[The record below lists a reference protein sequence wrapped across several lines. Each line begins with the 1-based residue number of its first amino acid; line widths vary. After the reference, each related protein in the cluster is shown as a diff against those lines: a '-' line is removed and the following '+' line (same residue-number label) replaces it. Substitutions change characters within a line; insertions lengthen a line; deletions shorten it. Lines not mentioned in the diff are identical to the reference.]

1 MQRKVHIMKEKI
13 FTLILLLSYC
23 LLSAQQFTEYQDPY
37 TFEINRLYPRA
48 TEISGISRDINPQ
61 HSPYN
66 SENHLCLNGDW
77 KFHYV
82 EHATQRI
89 SDFHLPNFDD
99 SQWNTIPVPANWEL
113 NGYGVPVYVNTYN
126 EFSDKELPKVPTEG
140 NAIGSYRKT
149 VTISPQWQG
158 KRIFINLGAVKSAF
172 YLWVNGKFVGYSE
185 DSKTNVEFELTDFIH
200 FDQPNLIALQ
210 VMKWSDGSYFECQ
223 DFWRISGIERDIFLY
238 CKSQSYFSDITVNAL
253 LDNKKYK
260 DGIFDLQTDIDTR
273 LLSKEKE
280 KLQIQFSLFDTS
292 STLFDTT
299 ITLSTYPASHQTI
312 TFQKEIPN
320 IRTWT
325 AEKPNLYR
333 YQLTLLDAK
342 GNTLDEIRAHT
353 GFRTSE
359 IKHGMLQVNGV
370 PVTIRGV
377 NRHEHDPKTG
387 HVISRELMLQD
398 ILLMKANN
406 INTVR
411 TSHYP
416 NDPYFYDLCD
426 YYGLYVIDEANAE
439 SHGQGYEERSMAKR
453 HDFVDATVARVRNM
467 YERDKNHPSIIS
479 WSLGNESGNGICYET
494 SYQWLKQQD
503 TTRPIQYERAIYDAN
518 TDIVTLMYSSV
529 EYIAEY
535 AQKKQTRPFILC
547 EYAHAMGNS
556 VGGLQDYWDT
566 IYKYP
571 QLQGGCIWDWVD
583 QGIYK
588 TDKNG
593 NKYFAFGGDF
603 GENMPS
609 DHNFCINGLISADR
623 KAHPHLAEVK
633 KVYQPMKIEAIDSNF
648 YQFKIYNRFDFNNL
662 NEYQLNYRII
672 NITQEE
678 ACAPED
684 FYKNFPQNTLTNG
697 TIPIELAAHQ
707 HKTFSLDWQSQI
719 PHEVAPES
727 EILLDFVL
735 HKNGE
740 IVAYEQFILPIKK
753 SAVQTMTATGPK
765 MQVAKDENHITLT
778 NNNFTFTFDTKK
790 GNLISVT
797 EAGKTVVGKGPE
809 LNFWRPPTDND
820 EKDGNGELLW
830 RRLGTDNLTYSIKG
844 IYTEENDNQFI
855 ITTKQEVFNQNGEKL
870 FEIAQRYTLFSTND
884 LYLETQLTPEPWVRS
899 LPKIGLQMQV
909 SPELTSTEWVGYGEE
924 TYSDRK
930 SCGIIG
936 HYVLPTDAMYHHYVR
951 PQAGGNRMETR
962 FFSLKSG
969 ERRMLSAQLIGIPC
983 QFSIYPYNDL
993 NIEKAQHT
1001 CELERMEYYTLNI
1014 DLAQSGIGTATC
1026 GPGVRAPYLVKPEP
1040 TTFTLHLQF
1049 GENENFEK
1057 LFLQKSAIL
1066 PYSALPEISLDAA
1079 SVCNTLPYQLLTTP
1093 KSPYDQNAEQ
1103 VLRDQQ
1109 IGNPANYRDG
1119 WLGFYENNM
1128 EVIIEN
1134 TNRTSDSITLTF
1146 SFSHIPWQWVFLPQ
1160 EVTISYSA
1168 NGKRFSQ
1175 AESVTLPI
1183 DPTDK
1188 QHNHARTYILRHKI
1202 ENKRT
1207 KWIKIT
1213 AKPIMQMPKWHS
1225 NPGSPAWIMIDEIG
1239 IW

>member
-1 MQRKVHIMKEKI
+1 MKEKI
-13 FTLILLLSYC
+13 LTLILLLTIS

-37 TFEINRLYPRA
+37 IFEINRLYPRA
-48 TEISGISRDINPQ
+48 TEVSGISREINPEK
-61 HSPYN
+61 SPYN

-77 KFHYV
+77 NFHYV
-82 EHATQRI
+82 EHATQKI
-89 SDFHLPNFDD
+89 GDFYLPHYDD
-99 SQWNTIPVPANWEL
+99 SQWKAIPVPANWEL

-126 EFSDKELPKVPTEG
+126 EFSDKELPKVPTVG
-140 NAIGSYRKT
+140 NAIGSYRKKFT
-149 VTISPQWQG
+149 LSPQWQG
-158 KRIFINLGAVKSAF
+158 KRIFINFGAVKSAF
-172 YLWVNGKFVGYSE
+172 YLWINGQFVGYSE
-185 DSKTNVEFELTDFIH
+185 DSKTNAEFELTDFIH

-210 VMKWSDGSYFECQ
+210 VLKWSDGSYFECQ

-238 CKSQSYFSDITVNAL
+238 CKSQSYFSDITANAL
-253 LDNKKYK
+253 LDSKEYK
-260 DGIFDLQTDIDTR
+260 NGILDLQTDINTR
-273 LLSKEKE
+273 FLSKEKE
-280 KLQIQFSLFDTS
+280 KLQIQFSLFDTT

-299 ITLSTYPASHQTI
+299 ITFSTYPASIQTL

-325 AEKPNLYR
+325 AEEPNLYH

-342 GNTLDEIRAHT
+342 GRKLDEIKAHT

-359 IKHGMLQVNGV
+359 IKHGLLQINGV

-377 NRHEHDPKTG
+377 NRHEHDPQTG
-387 HVISRELMLQD
+387 HVISRERMLQD

-411 TSHYP
+411 TCHYP
-416 NDPYFYDLCD
+416 NDPYLYDLCD
-426 YYGLYVIDEANAE
+426 IYGLYVIDEANAE
-439 SHGQGYEERSMAKR
+439 SHGQGYEERSLAKR
-453 HDFVDATVARVRNM
+453 NNFVDATVARVRNM

-494 SYQWLKQQD
+494 AYQWLKQQD

-529 EYIAEY
+529 EYMANY

-593 NKYFAFGGDF
+593 NKFFAFGGDF

-609 DHNFCINGLISADR
+609 DHNFCINGLVTADR
-623 KAHPHLAEVK
+623 KPHPHLAEVK
-633 KVYQPMKIEAIDSNF
+633 KVYQPIKIEAADSNL
-648 YQFKIYNRFDFNNL
+648 YQFRIYNRFDFNNL
-662 NEYQLNYRII
+662 DKYQLSYRIH
-672 NITQEE
+672 NNVAQEK
-678 ACAPED
+678 ACSPED
-684 FYKNFPQNTLTNG
+684 FFKNFDSNDLPHG
-697 TIPIELAAHQ
+697 TIPMELAAHQ
-707 HKTFSLDWQSQI
+707 HKTFTLDWQSQV
-719 PHEVAPES
+719 PQEVAS
-727 EILLDFVL
+727 GNDILLDFIL

-740 IVAYEQFILPIKK
+740 IIAYEQFILPVKK
-753 SAVQTMTATGPK
+753 GETQTLENSLQK
-765 MQVAKDENHITLT
+765 MNIYRNENLITL
-778 NNNFTFTFDTKK
+778 NNNNLTFTFDTKK

-797 EAGKTVVGKGPE
+797 EAKKIIVGKGPE
-809 LNFWRPPTDND
+809 LSFWRPPTDND

-830 RRLGTDNLTYSIKG
+830 RRLGTDNLTFSLKDIQ
-844 IYTEENDNQFI
+844 TEESDNQFI

-884 LYLETQLTPEPWVRS
+884 LYLETQLTPESWVRS

-909 SPELTSTEWVGYGEE
+909 SPELTNTEWIGYGNE

-930 SCGIIG
+930 SCGVIG
-936 HYVLPTDAMYHHYVR
+936 HYALPTDEIYHLYVR

-962 FFSLKSG
+962 YFSLKSG
-969 ERRMLSAQLIGIPC
+969 ERGMLSAQLIGTPC

-1001 CELERMEYYTLNI
+1001 YELERMEYYTLNI
-1014 DLAQSGIGTATC
+1014 DLAQSGVGTATC
-1026 GPGVRAPYLVKPEP
+1026 GPGVRAPYLVKAEP
-1040 TTFTLHLQF
+1040 TAFTLHLQF
-1049 GENENFEK
+1049 GENEHFKE
-1057 LFLQKSAIL
+1057 LFTQKSAIL
-1066 PYSALPEISLDAA
+1066 PYPSLPKNSPDKTDNRSA
-1079 SVCNTLPYQLLTTP
+1079 TPYQLMTVP
-1093 KSPYDQNAEQ
+1093 QAPYDKNAEQ
-1103 VLRDQQ
+1103 VLTDQQ
-1109 IGNPANYRDG
+1109 IGNPANYHDG
-1119 WLGFYENNM
+1119 WLGFYGNDMVVLVENKNA
-1128 EVIIEN
+1128 V
-1134 TNRTSDSITLTF
+1134 SDSITLTL

-1160 EVTISYSA
+1160 EVTISYSS
-1168 NGKRFSQ
+1168 NGKQFRQ
-1175 AESVTLPI
+1175 GERLTLPI

-1188 QHNHARTYILRHKI
+1188 LNNRAQTYILRHKI
-1202 ENKRT
+1202 ANKRAR
-1207 KWIKIT
+1207 WIKIT
-1213 AKPIMQMPKWHS
+1213 AKPIMQMPQWHS
-1225 NPGSPAWIMIDEIG
+1225 NPGAAAWIMIDEIG
-1239 IW
+1239 LW